1 MSKRIRIVTGHYGS
15 GKTEFSL
22 NLAKKLKQTHE
33 KVSIVDLDVIN
44 LYFRSREKEEELNR
58 MGIKL
63 YASSIRANAVD
74 IPAVAAD
81 VVAPIQDDECQLIMD
96 IGGNAAGARTIGRY
110 REMLLEKG
118 CEHYFVL
125 NCNRPETDTLEKAV
139 IFMEEIAFKSGIAIT
154 GLVNT
159 SHMLKATRVED
170 VLRGDV
176 LCRQVY
182 EKTGVPVIY
191 TVALEKIAA
200 ELEGR
205 VQGTIL
211 PISLFMREEWM
222 L

>member
-1 MSKRIRIVTGHYGS
+1 MQNRIRIVTGHYGS

-22 NLAKKLKQTHE
+22 NLAKKLKQE
-33 KVSIVDLDVIN
+33 YDKVSVVDLDVIN

-63 YASSIRANAVD
+63 YASSIRASAVD

-81 VVAPIQDDECQLIMD
+81 VVAPIQDDECQVIMD

-110 REMLLEKG
+110 KEMLLEKG
-118 CEHYFVL
+118 CDHYFVL
-125 NCNRPETDTLEKAV
+125 NCNRPETDTLEKALL
-139 IFMEEIAFKSGIAIT
+139 FMEEIEFKSGIRIT

-159 SHMLKATRVED
+159 SHMLKSTTAED
-170 VLRGDV
+170 VIKGNI
-176 LCRQVY
+176 LCQEVSA
-182 EKTGVPVIY
+182 KTSVPIIY
-191 TVALEKIAA
+191 NVALEEVA
-200 ELEGR
+200 EELKGKVEGE
-205 VQGTIL
+205 IL

>member
-125 NCNRPETDTLEKAV
+125 NCNRPETDTVEKAV

-159 SHMLKATRVED
+159 SHMLKATSTGD
-170 VLRGDV
+170 VLRGDA
-176 LCRQVY
+176 LCRQVSD
-182 EKTGVPVIY
+182 KTGVPIVY
-191 TVALEKIAA
+191 TVALEEIAA

-205 VQGTIL
+205 VRG
-211 PISLFMREEWM
+211 
-222 L
+222 